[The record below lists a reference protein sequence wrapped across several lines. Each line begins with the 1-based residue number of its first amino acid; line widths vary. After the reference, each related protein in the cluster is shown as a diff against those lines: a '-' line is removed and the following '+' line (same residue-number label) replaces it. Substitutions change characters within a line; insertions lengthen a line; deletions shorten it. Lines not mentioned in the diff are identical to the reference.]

1 MHLLAFHL
9 SAVTDSNDVEL
20 LFEALGDA
28 GDRVGHKATRET
40 VELSELGIFALQL
53 CDEIAVLL
61 RENDPGRQRLAQLA
75 FRALDFHRIGRH
87 LHRYALRDCY
97 RFLANT

>member
-1 MHLLAFHL
+1 VHLLAFHL

-20 LFEALGDA
+20 LLEALGDA
-28 GDRVGHKATRET
+28 GDCVGDEATRET

-53 CDEIAVLL
+53 CDEIAVFL
-61 RENDPGRQRLAQLA
+61 RKNDPGRQRLAQLA
-75 FRALDFHRIGRH
+75 FGTLHFHRVGRY
-87 LHRYALRDCY
+87 LHGHALRDCD